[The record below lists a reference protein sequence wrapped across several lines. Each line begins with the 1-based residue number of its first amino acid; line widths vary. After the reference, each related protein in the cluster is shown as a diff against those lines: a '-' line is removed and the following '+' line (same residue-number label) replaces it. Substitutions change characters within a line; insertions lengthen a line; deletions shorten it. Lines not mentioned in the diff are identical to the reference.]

1 MRDDRLPVVI
11 LGLLVAVMVAII
23 AFDEARADP
32 VSPAE
37 HPATAT
43 VETLSP
49 IARTDGWCFATST
62 TAADAWN
69 SAPARVTTVIK
80 SLVRAVE
87 VIHSD
92 DTNATIDICAKFG
105 PTGSS
110 DGLTCATDSGTA
122 GKMSNVGESVRWT
135 IARDLEGAGIV
146 TPIWVRA
153 ASGTPS
159 VCVGIAW

>member
-1 MRDDRLPVVI
+1 MRSRFPSWLAFLPLI
-11 LGLLVAVMVAII
+11 ALVLVLMSR
-23 AFDEARADP
+23 DSARADP

-62 TAADAWN
+62 TAANAWS
-69 SAPARVTTVIK
+69 SAPARVTAVIQ
-80 SLVRAVE
+80 SQVRAVE
-87 VIHSD
+87 VLHGD
-92 DTNATIDICAKFG
+92 DANPAIDICAKLG
-105 PTGSS
+105 PVGSS
-110 DGLTCATDSGTA
+110 DGLTCATDSGTT
-122 GKMSNVGESVRWT
+122 GKLSNVGESVRWT
-135 IARDLEGAGIV
+135 VARDLEGAGVV

-159 VCVGIAW
+159 ACVSIGW